1 MVVVKTA
8 QIELA
13 IDSILLVEHKE
24 IDVTHVI
31 NQEFSIAFKVLAQLV
46 VQELSQT
53 LTTQVAINAHKTKNG
68 ALNKTNVF
76 ATSAHHTLKL

>member
-1 MVVVKTA
+1 MVFVKTA
-8 QIELA
+8 QIKLA
-13 IDSILLVEHKE
+13 IDSILLVENKE
-24 IDVTHVI
+24 IDVTHAK

-53 LTTQVAINAHKTKNG
+53 MTTHLAINVHKTKDG

-76 ATSAHHTLKL
+76 ATRARHTL